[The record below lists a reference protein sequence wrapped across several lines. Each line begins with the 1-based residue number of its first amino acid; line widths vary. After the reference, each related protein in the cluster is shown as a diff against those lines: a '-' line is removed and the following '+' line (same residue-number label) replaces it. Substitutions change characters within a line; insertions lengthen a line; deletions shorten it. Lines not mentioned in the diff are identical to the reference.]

1 MTSIPIFPLKT
12 VLYPGSLLP
21 LKIFE
26 QRYLDMT
33 KTCVRDAE
41 PFGVCLIREGRE
53 VGLPAVPEPVGCTAV
68 ISEWEMP
75 QLGVFH
81 LQTQGRQPF
90 RILRQTTQTGGLIRA
105 DIELLEESAGVSAPA
120 SFALCRSV
128 LEQIIRKIGAGYV
141 RGPVDYDNPRWTGY
155 RLAELLP
162 LELTDKQAL
171 LELRDDGAR
180 IERLHTF
187 LMRGG
192 WPNTYN

>member
-33 KTCVRDAE
+33 KTCIRDAE

-81 LQTQGRQPF
+81 LKALGAQPF
-90 RILRQTTQTGGLIRA
+90 RMLHLTTQTDGLIRA
-105 DIELLEESAGVSAPA
+105 DIEMLAESTGTVAPA
-120 SFALCRSV
+120 SFALCRNV
-128 LEQIIRKIGAGYV
+128 LETPYDAFGEIRLDKWKDGRNREKVERMLPKVAAVARAMGYSID
-141 RGPVDYDNPRWTGY
+141 GG
-155 RLAELLP
+155 LP
-162 LELTDKQAL
+162 K
-171 LELRDDGAR
+171 
-180 IERLHTF
+180 
-187 LMRGG
+187 
-192 WPNTYN
+192 